1 MAGRMGVAGR
11 IGVAGKVTGRE
22 GMIGTRLS
30 CSSLLMQVPFR
41 SGLHVLQRG
50 RQISM
55 MTMVHGDGD
64 DDDDHEC
71 FTEPSK
77 ARLFIVIN
85 LM

>member
-1 MAGRMGVAGR
+1 
-11 IGVAGKVTGRE
+11 
-22 GMIGTRLS
+22 
-30 CSSLLMQVPFR
+30 
-41 SGLHVLQRG
+41 
-50 RQISM
+50 
-55 MTMVHGDGD
+55 MVHGDGDDDDDD